1 MNASAQAVVAASL
14 RSLEAKH
21 GAVARSTS
29 LRAERAALDAR
40 AWALASRA
48 LCADA
53 TARLYAPD
61 ARGALANYR
70 RHLGGARMRVL
81 DAIADREARLAEY
94 CGVSPDVV
102 RAWLDAGDH
111 DQDVDVGGDADMGVD
126 GDLASNGNGM
136 TAKEK
141 TMREIARV
149 YREMEGRVREVR
161 ADLDRLGIR
170 SAELS

>member
-94 CGVSPDVV
+94 CGVTPDVV
-102 RAWLDAGDH
+102 RAWLDADDDEGGFRDA
-111 DQDVDVGGDADMGVD
+111 DAGVDVDVETK
-126 GDLASNGNGM
+126 ASSEPKSE
-136 TAKEK
+136 TV
-141 TMREIARV
+141 I
-149 YREMEGRVREVR
+149 
-161 ADLDRLGIR
+161 
-170 SAELS
+170 

>member
-1 MNASAQAVVAASL
+1 
-14 RSLEAKH
+14 
-21 GAVARSTS
+21 
-29 LRAERAALDAR
+29 
-40 AWALASRA
+40 
-48 LCADA
+48 
-53 TARLYAPD
+53 
-61 ARGALANYR
+61 
-70 RHLGGARMRVL
+70 MRVL

-102 RAWLDAGDH
+102 RAWLDDAGDH
-111 DQDVDVGGDADMGVD
+111 DQDVDAGMGMGID
-126 GDLASNGNGM
+126 GDLASNGM

>member
-1 MNASAQAVVAASL
+1 M
-14 RSLEAKH
+14 
-21 GAVARSTS
+21 
-29 LRAERAALDAR
+29 DAR
-40 AWALASRA
+40 AWALAARA
-48 LCADA
+48 LRADA

-102 RAWLDAGDH
+102 RAWLDAGD
-111 DQDVDVGGDADMGVD
+111 VNVGGDADMGMGVD
-126 GDLASNGNGM
+126 GDMASNGGSGGM